1 MAIFGALPY
10 ELRKNVE
17 KAVVMTEMDRT
28 DRKILKFLQEDGR
41 ISTVDLAEKVGLSP
55 TSTSD
60 RVKRLQREGYIA
72 GFGARLDPHRL
83 GLELLVFVEVS
94 LDKTTPDVFEKFAEA
109 VKRAPEVLECHMVA
123 GGFDYL
129 VKTRVAD
136 MAAYRHFLGEILLAL
151 PGVKETRTYAVMEE
165 VKSDGMLP
173 V

>member
-1 MAIFGALPY
+1 MADL
-10 ELRKNVE
+10 
-17 KAVVMTEMDRT
+17 DRI
-28 DRKILKFLQEDGR
+28 DRKILKALQADGR
-41 ISTVDLAEKVGLSP
+41 IPTVDLAEKVGLSP

-72 GFGARLDPHRL
+72 GYGARLDPHRL
-83 GLELLVFVEVS
+83 GLGLLVFVEVS
-94 LDKTTPDVFEKFAEA
+94 LDKTTPDVFEKFADA

-136 MAAYRHFLGEILLAL
+136 MAAYRRFLGEILLAL

-165 VKSDGMLP
+165 VKSDGILP